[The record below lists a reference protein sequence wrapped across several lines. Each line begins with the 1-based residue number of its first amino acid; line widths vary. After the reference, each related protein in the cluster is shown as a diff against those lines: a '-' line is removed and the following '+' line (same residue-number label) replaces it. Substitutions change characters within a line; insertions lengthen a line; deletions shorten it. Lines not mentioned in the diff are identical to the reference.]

1 MINAIQCLKKPLL
14 SLSCF
19 FSCIWQ
25 SHRCEYSINKM
36 NHLLT
41 FNYFLLM
48 IFKQTNQKVLSDNYC
63 CQACQCQVPFTY
75 WQEDLL
81 WQPGYFSSEVAWNYS
96 VLYSVNKTKSALIRI
111 GSDLYD
117 LYGFTH
123 CLKIAFCSGLKN
135 MSSIKINRFLWLA
148 ERYSLLIVYILKIFR
163 RRQIALKK
171 FVKRR
176 SDSEIKT
183 ELPKQTK

>member
-123 CLKIAFCSGLKN
+123 CLKSQNSFLFWPEKHVFNKN
-135 MSSIKINRFLWLA
+135 KQVSVTCW
-148 ERYSLLIVYILKIFR
+148 KIFL
-163 RRQIALKK
+163 IDCLH
-171 FVKRR
+171 FEDI
-176 SDSEIKT
+176 S
-183 ELPKQTK
+183 